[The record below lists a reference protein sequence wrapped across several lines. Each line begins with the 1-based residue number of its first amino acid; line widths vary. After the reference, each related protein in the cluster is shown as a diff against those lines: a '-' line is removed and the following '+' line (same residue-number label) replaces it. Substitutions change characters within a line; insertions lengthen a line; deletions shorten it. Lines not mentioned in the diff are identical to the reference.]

1 MFNKLY
7 VVTLLL
13 VTTPIFGQDADT
25 TDFEEEGGNEMFTSV
40 DLSYSSDKGNTDF
53 LSMYYGFSF
62 SIVGDV
68 GPLKDTEFSINIS
81 GSNDELDGEPFTDDQ
96 YITSQFDL
104 WANQRISPFLFF
116 QKSYDKTIGLNNRI
130 NYGIGAKLGLL
141 KWLSISY
148 ALLNETEEYE
158 PFFGYTDST
167 AFDYYTYT
175 DSTWWGE
182 YSYSDSANYYDNYY
196 YYYYGLDE
204 DDIDVAYDTDG
215 DGEYDEFYVYTD
227 SILVYADYYYT
238 DSTLAGEYH
247 VVTDSV
253 NLGGEQKFWRHSIRP
268 KIKIKLFDNNVVF
281 DYRFYFKPKTNDW
294 EDFLLENEL
303 KITIATFY
311 EAVTI
316 DFSYTDKYNSRYDPA
331 RNKNK
336 GIANLYNMNDTNIG
350 VGVSFMF

>member
-7 VVTLLL
+7 VVTILL

-53 LSMYYGFSF
+53 LSTYYGFSF

-68 GPLKDTEFSINIS
+68 GPLTDTEFSINFS
-81 GSNDELDGEPFTDDQ
+81 RSNDELDGEPFTDDQ
-96 YITSQFDL
+96 SLTSQFDL

-116 QKSYDKTIGLNNRI
+116 QNSFDKTIGLNNRI
-130 NYGIGAKLGLL
+130 NYGIGAKLGIN
-141 KWLSISY
+141 KWLSLSY

-175 DSTWWGE
+175 DSVWWGE
-182 YSYSDSANYYDNYY
+182 YDYVMTEFDSDYY
-196 YYYYGLDE
+196 YWIP
-204 DDIDVAYDTDG
+204 IDTTIDG
-215 DGEYDEFYVYTD
+215 VDYVYTD
-227 SILVYADYYYT
+227 SSLVYADYYYT
-238 DSTLAGEYH
+238 DSTLAGQYH

-253 NLGGEQKFWRHSIRP
+253 NLGGEQKFWRHSFRP
-268 KIKIKLFDNNVVF
+268 KIKLKLFDNNVVF
-281 DYRFYFKPKTNDW
+281 DYRFYFKPKTDDW

-331 RNKNK
+331 RNTNK
-336 GIANLYNMNDTNIG
+336 GIANLYDMNDTNIS
-350 VGVSFMF
+350 VGFSFMF

>member
-1 MFNKLY
+1 MFNKLHIVL
-7 VVTLLL
+7 VVLSL
-13 VTTPIFGQDADT
+13 VTVPIFGQDADT
-25 TDFEEEGGNEMFTSV
+25 TDFEEESGNEMFTSV

-53 LSMYYGFSF
+53 LSTYYGFSF

-68 GPLKDTEFSINIS
+68 GPLKDTEFSINFS
-81 GSNDELDGEPFTDDQ
+81 RSNDELDGEPFTDDQ

-167 AFDYYTYT
+167 AFDYHTYT
-175 DSTWWGE
+175 DSVWWGE
-182 YSYSDSANYYDNYY
+182 YSYTDSVLLDEDYY
-196 YYYYGLDE
+196 YY
-204 DDIDVAYDTDG
+204 DG
-215 DGEYDEFYVYTD
+215 DPGYGTYVYTD

-238 DSTLAGEYH
+238 DSTLAGQYH

-268 KIKIKLFDNNVVF
+268 KIKLKLFDNNVVF
-281 DYRFYFKPKTNDW
+281 DYRFYFKPKTDDW

-316 DFSYTDKYNSRYDPA
+316 DFTYTDKYNSRYDPA
-331 RNKNK
+331 RNTNK
-336 GIANLYNMNDTNIG
+336 GIANLYNMNDTNITL
-350 VGVSFMF
+350 GVSFMF